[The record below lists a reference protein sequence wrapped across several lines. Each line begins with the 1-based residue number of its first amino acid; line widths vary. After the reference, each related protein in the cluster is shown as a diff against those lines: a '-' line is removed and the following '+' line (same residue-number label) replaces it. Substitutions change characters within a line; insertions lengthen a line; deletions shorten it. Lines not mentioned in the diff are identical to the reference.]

1 MQRARS
7 EQDKEQR
14 RNSLLN
20 AALNEFF
27 NKGFNAAR
35 MEDIA
40 KQANVSKGTLYL
52 YFDNKQSL
60 FKSLIEEV
68 AIPTINIT
76 SQNVL
81 AKPSGEQALQFLMKS
96 IATVIR
102 ETPLPKLVKVIIADG
117 SAFPE
122 LVQLYREQ
130 VLNRIFS
137 LLETLIT
144 RSVDAK
150 EWQCQNISMTARL
163 IVAPVIFSVV
173 WRMVFEAPNTQTIE
187 QRNQETNKL
196 DLEALFQ
203 QHTDYLLQV
212 LQVEKDTDNEQF

>member
-7 EQDKEQR
+7 EQDKVQR

-27 NKGFNAAR
+27 EKGFNAAR

-81 AKPSGEQALQFLMKS
+81 AKPSGEQALQYLMKS

-102 ETPLPKLVKVIIADG
+102 ETPLPKLVKVIISDG

-130 VLNRIFS
+130 VLNRVFS

-150 EWQCQNISMTARL
+150 EWQCRNISMTARL

-173 WRMVFEAPNTQTIE
+173 WRMVFEATNAQTTEEI
-187 QRNQETNKL
+187 NQKTNKL
-196 DLEALFQ
+196 DLEAMFQ
-203 QHTDYLLQV
+203 QHTEYLLQV
-212 LQVEKDTDNEQF
+212 LQVNKETPDEQS